1 MQKKVEI
8 TINYKIKNLED
19 QLYIVFNKNRT
30 IL

>member
-8 TINYKIKNLED
+8 TINYKIKKLED